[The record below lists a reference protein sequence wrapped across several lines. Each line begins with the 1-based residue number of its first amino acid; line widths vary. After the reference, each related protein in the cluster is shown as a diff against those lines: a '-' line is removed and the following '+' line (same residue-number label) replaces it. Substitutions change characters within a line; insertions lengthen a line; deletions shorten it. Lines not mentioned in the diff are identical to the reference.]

1 MKKIVSYM
9 MTGILLLSFLLTGCG
24 SPEPQPG
31 KKMSM
36 YYINTAETK
45 VEVHEQ
51 YLNTK
56 TLDEQLDETMRY
68 LSTTPEKLEYKA
80 PLDMGFRVLDYE
92 VEDGKLL
99 INVDKAYS
107 ELSPTTEVLVRAAIV
122 RTLTQLPNVKYVGI
136 TVEDSQL
143 YDNAGEMVGWMNA
156 DQFINNDGNEINTYE
171 LVKVKLYF
179 ANAAGDKL
187 IASYREKHY
196 STNTPLERF
205 VMEELIAG
213 PSGQIEG
220 LYPVINPETKI
231 VNILTKDGIC
241 YVNLDSNFLTVINN
255 VSTEVAVYSI
265 VNSLVELDNINKVQ
279 ILVNGEVPPTFS
291 NSTFERNLDYVTT
304 LEQ

>member
-24 SPEPQPG
+24 SQEPQTG

-156 DQFINNDGNEINTYE
+156 D
-171 LVKVKLYF
+171 
-179 ANAAGDKL
+179 
-187 IASYREKHY
+187 
-196 STNTPLERF
+196 
-205 VMEELIAG
+205 
-213 PSGQIEG
+213 
-220 LYPVINPETKI
+220 
-231 VNILTKDGIC
+231 
-241 YVNLDSNFLTVINN
+241 
-255 VSTEVAVYSI
+255 
-265 VNSLVELDNINKVQ
+265 
-279 ILVNGEVPPTFS
+279 
-291 NSTFERNLDYVTT
+291 
-304 LEQ
+304 

>member
-1 MKKIVSYM
+1 M

-24 SPEPQPG
+24 SPEPQTG

-107 ELSPTTEVLVRAAIV
+107 ELSQIGRAHV
-122 RTLTQLPNVKYVGI
+122 
-136 TVEDSQL
+136 
-143 YDNAGEMVGWMNA
+143 
-156 DQFINNDGNEINTYE
+156 
-171 LVKVKLYF
+171 
-179 ANAAGDKL
+179 
-187 IASYREKHY
+187 
-196 STNTPLERF
+196 
-205 VMEELIAG
+205 
-213 PSGQIEG
+213 
-220 LYPVINPETKI
+220 
-231 VNILTKDGIC
+231 
-241 YVNLDSNFLTVINN
+241 
-255 VSTEVAVYSI
+255 
-265 VNSLVELDNINKVQ
+265 
-279 ILVNGEVPPTFS
+279 
-291 NSTFERNLDYVTT
+291 
-304 LEQ
+304 

>member
-24 SPEPQPG
+24 SQEPQTG

-156 DQFINNDGNEINTYE
+156 DQFINNDGNESNTYE

-179 ANAAGDKL
+179 ANADGDKL
-187 IASYREKHY
+187 IGLQRKALFHQY
-196 STNTPLERF
+196 SVGAIRGGGTDRGTQR
-205 VMEELIAG
+205 
-213 PSGQIEG
+213 
-220 LYPVINPETKI
+220 T
-231 VNILTKDGIC
+231 D
-241 YVNLDSNFLTVINN
+241 
-255 VSTEVAVYSI
+255 
-265 VNSLVELDNINKVQ
+265 
-279 ILVNGEVPPTFS
+279 
-291 NSTFERNLDYVTT
+291 
-304 LEQ
+304 